1 MLCVTDEDLV
11 PVLVGVCEV
20 ESRVVDAVLGRDQ
33 PVLGDH
39 GGSAA
44 PASDLYSL
52 QVTIYFRATN
62 EPFHNQ
68 WGFLCDCKTSI
79 IAKVLLELY
88 FTSHPK

>member
-1 MLCVTDEDLV
+1 MGLFYKLIRMLCVTDEDLV

-52 QVTIYFRATN
+52 QVTIYFALFDLYHLQVTIYFRATN
-62 EPFHNQ
+62 
-68 WGFLCDCKTSI
+68 K
-79 IAKVLLELY
+79 
-88 FTSHPK
+88 